1 MQQQIALYR
10 TTKGFQQNHKS
21 TALKCE
27 HCKQDFLANRKTA
40 KFCSSS
46 CRSQFWMA
54 KNQKKVITIAVPIDI
69 DDAYLDKIKDMLMNY
84 KAEPKTVSEVFSSSR
99 EEMFATEKELRE
111 FMKMNG
117 FSDYKVPK
125 HDMGIYYDEGLTI
138 KKMEDGFLVKI
149 TAKALL
155 ED

>member
-1 MQQQIALYR
+1 MNFYR
-10 TTKGFQQNHKS
+10 TTKGFQTNHKS
-21 TALKCE
+21 TALICQNCE
-27 HCKQDFLANRKTA
+27 QEFLANRKTA

-69 DDAYLDKIKDMLMNY
+69 DDAYLEKIKNMLANY
-84 KAEPKTVSEVFSSSR
+84 KSEASEAKKAPVVKTRQIES
-99 EEMFATEKELRE
+99 FATEKELRE
-111 FMKMNG
+111 FMKTAG

-138 KKMEDGFLVKI
+138 KKHEDAFEVKI
-149 TAKALL
+149 VA
-155 ED
+155 